1 MRHEHDQ
8 MRHEH
13 DQMRHEHDQMRH
25 ELDQMRHEHDQR
37 ERKMTTYSLF
47 DGQLYHLVGK
57 LVLTSVK
64 MNICWINQIF

>member
-25 ELDQMRHEHDQR
+25 EHDQG
-37 ERKMTTYSLF
+37 ERKTITYSLF
-47 DGQLYHLVGK
+47 DGQLYHLVGE
-57 LVLTSVK
+57 LVLRGFQCQEFENFLK
-64 MNICWINQIF
+64 L